1 MVQHGCSSNIL
12 QQAKGRVGISGA
24 SHSGSETHSP
34 STTSTGRG
42 HEQPTISNGIL
53 ITLLPHTSFSFGEVL
68 ELELGLVL
76 LRPGPS
82 EGHAPNV
89 VFLPTLLGSIRIR
102 HLQIPVELPSALGP
116 PLVGFCERRL
126 LPDLTDFRLEGL
138 ELSSPARHDHA
149 DRLVRLEDHGDVGAS
164 ELPVHGEG

>member
-12 QQAKGRVGISGA
+12 QQGKGRVGISGA

-68 ELELGLVL
+68 ELELCLVL
-76 LRPGPS
+76 LRPDPS
-82 EGHAPNV
+82 EGHTPDV
-89 VFLPTLLGSIRIR
+89 VFLPIQLGGIRIW
-102 HLQIPVELPSALGP
+102 HLQILIEL
-116 PLVGFCERRL
+116 
-126 LPDLTDFRLEGL
+126 
-138 ELSSPARHDHA
+138 
-149 DRLVRLEDHGDVGAS
+149 
-164 ELPVHGEG
+164 